1 MRRPESSGPLPCHDF
16 LFSLE
21 GNKWPMLHSS
31 RSSLYWC
38 ALVLHFS
45 LGACCA
51 KKPCEDRLHTSET
64 LFRAPQWFCTFQKG
78 PRYYSAG
85 DFKHFPNSFWFS
97 LMHSHARHSLSS
109 RSTGCVSII
118 KGLLTHMITGMAH
131 WHMPSP
137 PGNQTLISP
146 PPPPPVCVFSLH
158 YTMTGIG
165 DSVFFWRPPSSD
177 VPAAWLTS
185 CGYGNWV
192 LLSRSRP
199 YMWLLESV
207 ANMFV
212 CYSWKDISA
221 VAAKNHHCNIII
233 HYYVHF

>member
-1 MRRPESSGPLPCHDF
+1 MAHVAL
-16 LFSLE
+16 LQKQSL
-21 GNKWPMLHSS
+21 LV
-31 RSSLYWC
+31 C

-97 LMHSHARHSLSS
+97 LMHSHAQHSLSS

-137 PGNQTLISP
+137 PGNQTLIP
-146 PPPPPVCVFSLH
+146 PHPHPHPLCVFFPSIILWLELVIQCFFGDPHPVMCLQPGSLPVV
-158 YTMTGIG
+158 M
-165 DSVFFWRPPSSD
+165 
-177 VPAAWLTS
+177 AAEFCCLVVDLT
-185 CGYGNWV
+185 CDY
-192 LLSRSRP
+192 
-199 YMWLLESV
+199 
-207 ANMFV
+207 
-212 CYSWKDISA
+212 
-221 VAAKNHHCNIII
+221 
-233 HYYVHF
+233 